1 MMIKAYHVLNPLA
14 LFISLRQ
21 TLQSELVKTTVVG
34 FSNLKIGSLIS
45 NFNFCSPAHF
55 KRAKAY
61 RLWYRMFASLR
72 CSDNR
77 SLSHKSPGI
86 LPNFDHFQVHFY
98 SKDSDYLFLLFLLQ
112 ANAFWLN
119 LRGLLQKLFNLS
131 LHSLNNF
138 LYFYS
143 KDPKFTSFSFILST
157 RWTWSALMSSYW
169 EVIEDLS

>member
-61 RLWYRMFASLR
+61 QLWYRMSASWR
-72 CSDNR
+72 CSNNR

-86 LPNFDHFQVHFY
+86 LPNFDHSQVHWQLHHRQLCSRLLLAFC
-98 SKDSDYLFLLFLLQ
+98 FLQCPTSQPVLSEVSAFL
-112 ANAFWLN
+112 A
-119 LRGLLQKLFNLS
+119 LLIHQSQSLS
-131 LHSLNNF
+131 
-138 LYFYS
+138 
-143 KDPKFTSFSFILST
+143 SFSVCWFLERHFKI
-157 RWTWSALMSSYW
+157 A
-169 EVIEDLS
+169 